1 MREIRYAARSL
12 RRSPGFTAATLL
24 TFSLAIGA
32 NVAIFVVVKS
42 IVLNPLPYPE
52 SDRVVEL
59 DHGAE
64 RLNVPSGMGLSP
76 GLYYHYLEHSRTLAS
91 IAIYQTDDA
100 TLTGAGGPERIGVT
114 RTTPSLASVLR
125 LSPAKGRWFTDR
137 ESLPGAP
144 PVAVLS
150 HSLWTRRY
158 SSDPA
163 IVGRLVTVEG
173 TPTQVIGILPP
184 SFAFLDARAVAFLNG
199 GSDIWLPTQFTR
211 SMGFGFWGYAGVARL
226 RNGAT
231 VTDARREL
239 MSMLPDLT
247 RAFPG
252 DPYALAN
259 VQTNLIPIVS
269 TLHDAL
275 VGGITRA
282 LWTLLIAVALML
294 LVACANIAN
303 LFLVRSDARNQ
314 EISVR
319 WALGAGRGG
328 ILRSFAAESALL
340 AVAGGVAGIAIAAT
354 AVRLLVQYGPRTLPR
369 LTEIRLDAV
378 AIAYALALSGIAAAL
393 FALVPLWSCRRL
405 LASMPLNARSL
416 TASKSRH
423 RTRQF
428 LMGAQVATALL
439 LLVSA
444 GLMVQ
449 SFRQLRAVD
458 PGFNPTSAVTFTIGL
473 PDREYTSRAAMVAA
487 HQAMLD
493 RLTALPGVTAA
504 SASTCLPLAGG
515 CFGNTVRVRGRVRA
529 PGTLPPV
536 AMFRAVAGGYFQTMG
551 TRILR
556 GRGISRLDVEQRNPV
571 VVIDEVFAQQLFPRQ
586 NPLGEYVASNVA
598 PAKLGEPPD
607 LRWLEVVGVVAA
619 TPTMA
624 LGDPHPYP
632 QLYMPM
638 SIASGPDTA
647 QSALIGPSTGV
658 MGYVVRS
665 KTPATALVNSV
676 RQAVDA
682 IDPTLAVADVRTLQ
696 ETLDRSS
703 ARMAFT
709 MLLLAIAAGV
719 ALLLGVI
726 GVYGTTSYVVSQR
739 TREIGVRLALGAE
752 PSKVTALIVG
762 QGGLVALVGVAIGL
776 AGAFVQSRFI
786 ESLLYGIS
794 PRDARTYV
802 ATSILLLMVAI
813 VACWVPARR
822 AARVDPMT
830 ALRAE

>member
-1 MREIRYAARSL
+1 VREIRFAVRGL

-42 IVLNPLPYPE
+42 VVLNPLPYPE
-52 SDRVVEL
+52 SDRLVEL

-100 TLTGAGGPERIGVT
+100 TLTGAGDPERIRVT

-211 SMGFGFWGYAGVARL
+211 SMGFGVWGYAGVARL

-282 LWTLLIAVALML
+282 LWTLLIAVALVL

-378 AIAYALALSGIAAAL
+378 AIAYALALSAIAAVV

-416 TASKSRH
+416 TASQSRH

-473 PDREYTSRAAMVAA
+473 PDRQYTSRAAMVAA

-493 RLTALPGVTAA
+493 RLTALPAVTAA

-515 CFGNTVRVRGRVRA
+515 CFGNTVRVRGRVTA

-536 AMFRAVAGGYFQTMG
+536 ALFRAVAGGYFDAMG
-551 TRILR
+551 TRVLR
-556 GRGISRLDVEQRNPV
+556 GRGITRLDVEQRKAV
-571 VVIDEVFAQQLFPRQ
+571 VVVDEVFAQQLFRGR
-586 NPLGEYVASNVA
+586 NPLGEHVASNVA
-598 PAKLGEPPD
+598 PAKPGEPPD
-607 LRWLEVVGVVAA
+607 LNWLEVVGVVAA

-638 SIASGPDTA
+638 SIAAGPDTA
-647 QSALIGPSTGV
+647 GSALIGPSTAV
-658 MGYVVRS
+658 MSYVVRS
-665 KTPATALVNSV
+665 RTPATALVGSV
-676 RQAVDA
+676 RHAVDA
-682 IDPTLAVADVRTLQ
+682 IDPTLAIADVRTLQ

-709 MLLLAIAAGV
+709 MFLLTIAAGV
-719 ALLLGVI
+719 ALLLGII

-739 TREIGVRLALGAE
+739 TREIGVRLALGAR

-762 QGGLVALVGVAIGL
+762 QSGVVALVGIAIGL
-776 AGAFVQSRFI
+776 AGAFVQTRFI
-786 ESLLYGIS
+786 ESLLYGTS
-794 PRDARTYV
+794 PHDARTYIG
-802 ATSILLLMVAI
+802 TSILLLIVAI
-813 VACWVPARR
+813 VACWLPARR
-822 AARVDPMT
+822 AARVDPIA
-830 ALRAE
+830 ALRTE